1 VADKEVQRIIPGA
14 AAWTERHPQAT
25 SCPRVDAMGDGA
37 IEWMSSG
44 DAADFLGVGLRTLYK
59 FIDDGKLPGYRFGRV
74 IRLKRADVEAFI
86 ESCRIEPGTLE
97 HLRAD
102 PSSSAG

>member
-1 VADKEVQRIIPGA
+1 MADSP
-14 AAWTERHPQAT
+14 
-25 SCPRVDAMGDGA
+25 

-44 DAADFLGVGLRTLYK
+44 AAADYLGVGTRTLYK
-59 FIDDGKLPGYRFGRV
+59 FIDEDKLPGYKFGRV
-74 IRLKRADVEAFI
+74 IRLKRSDVEKFL

-102 PSSSAG
+102 RPHQPGAVGDD